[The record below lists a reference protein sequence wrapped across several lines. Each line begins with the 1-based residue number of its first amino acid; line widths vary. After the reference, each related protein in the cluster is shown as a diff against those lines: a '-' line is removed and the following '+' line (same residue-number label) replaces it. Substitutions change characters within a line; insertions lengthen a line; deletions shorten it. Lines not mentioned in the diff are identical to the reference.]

1 MKVRGISVRSDT
13 SRCWPQQRTF
23 AGVRRARRPVQ
34 GWLVF
39 AGVRRATDGDALQQQ
54 LVGARGQAG
63 REAPGSITPV
73 LLDVTCPE
81 SISKAA
87 TQVRAC
93 LAALGDQPAGQ
104 PGPPLPAQLSAL
116 VNNAGKVTL
125 APLEFMPAEVFTD
138 QLAVNLVGPMR
149 VTQAF
154 LPLLRPHA
162 PPAQGQTS
170 ARIIN
175 ISSQAGTVA
184 LPLFGG
190 YCASKFGLEALSDC
204 LRYELHGQGID
215 VVCIKP
221 GAVKSDIW
229 SRAHLASD
237 KVLDGLPPAV
247 HQLYGRVIEQIDV
260 ASRQAEAKGDS
271 CEEVAQL
278 IYKAATDAKPRARY
292 FLGQAATVQMVARRL
307 LPDWLW
313 DRLLLDGLAKRQL
326 EGAMPKGGA

>member
-1 MKVRGISVRSDT
+1 MV
-13 SRCWPQQRTF
+13 P
-23 AGVRRARRPVQ
+23 P
-34 GWLVF
+34 L
-39 AGVRRATDGDALQQQ
+39 AT
-54 LVGARGQAG
+54 
-63 REAPGSITPV
+63 EPGV
-73 LLDVTCPE
+73 LLLLLLLLP
-81 SISKAA
+81 
-87 TQVRAC
+87 
-93 LAALGDQPAGQ
+93 PA
-104 PGPPLPAQLSAL
+104 PPPPPPLLLLLLLLL
-116 VNNAGKVTL
+116 VQVTL

-138 QLAVNLVGPMR
+138 QLVVNLVGPMR

-215 VVCIKP
+215 VVLHQAWRCQGGP
-221 GAVKSDIW
+221 VAMRLTLLAFAGSSTSSLDESDIW

-247 HQLYGRVIEQIDV
+247 HQLYGRVIEQVGPETRPHPRPDEGDGSDQPASGHCVLRDGSGRHVGQVGVARVAFTPLVNSVARAVQIDV

-326 EGAMPKGGA
+326 EGGMPKGGA

>member
-23 AGVRRARRPVQ
+23 AGVHRGFRRLHVPAVQ
-34 GWLVF
+34 
-39 AGVRRATDGDALQQQ
+39 
-54 LVGARGQAG
+54 VG
-63 REAPGSITPV
+63 
-73 LLDVTCPE
+73 
-81 SISKAA
+81 
-87 TQVRAC
+87 AC

-104 PGPPLPAQLSAL
+104 PGLPLPAQLSAL

-175 ISSQAGTVA
+175 ISSQACCRLPPVLMTAPHGYMGQAGTVA

-237 KVLDGLPPAV
+237 EVLDGLPPAV
-247 HQLYGRVIEQIDV
+247 HQLYGRVIQQIDV

-278 IYKAATDAKPRARY
+278 IYRAATDAKPRARY

-326 EGAMPKGGA
+326 EGGMPKGGA